1 MRSRG
6 VIARVPAKVNLQ
18 LAVGPL
24 GTDGFHEVTTV
35 FQAISL
41 FDDVTVETAAEN
53 NGISIQV
60 TGQTSTGVPSD
71 SSNLAVKAATLMIKN
86 YDLPSDINIKL
97 KKEIPVAGGM
107 AGGSADAAGEIPV
120 AGGMAGGSADAA
132 GVIVGLDSLFELGL
146 SRDEMEMVG
155 SKIGADVPFSIC
167 GGVAIGTG
175 RGDQITPALFKGS
188 YNWVLALSGQ
198 GLATPSVYAEC
209 DRLREGLSISTP
221 VVSEQL
227 MQALRAGDAKAL
239 GKSLSNDL
247 QPAACSLRPALRLV
261 LDVGLD
267 YGALGG
273 IVSGSGPTV
282 AFLVKDDEHAMD
294 LTVALSS
301 SGVISSV
308 VRASGAVAGARIIE
322 SF

>member
-6 VIARVPAKVNLQ
+6 VVARVPAKVNLQ
-18 LAVGPL
+18 LSVGPL
-24 GTDGFHEVTTV
+24 GSDGYHEVTTV

-41 FDDVTVETAAEN
+41 FDDVTVATALP
-53 NGISIQV
+53 GSGITISI
-60 TGQTSTGVPSD
+60 TGETSKGVPTD
-71 SSNLAVKAATLMIKN
+71 SSNLAIKAAQLMAKT
-86 YDLPSDINIKL
+86 YDLPPDLIIKL
-97 KKEIPVAGGM
+97 KK
-107 AGGSADAAGEIPV
+107 EIPV

-132 GVIVGLDSLFELGL
+132 GVIVGLDSLFELGI
-146 SRDEMEMVG
+146 SRDEMESVG

-175 RGDQITPALFKGS
+175 RGDQITPALAKGS

-198 GLATPSVYAEC
+198 GLSTPSVYQEC
-209 DRLREGLSISTP
+209 DRLREGLSIATP
-221 VVSEQL
+221 QVSEPL

-239 GKSLSNDL
+239 GKALSNEL
-247 QPAACSLRPALRLV
+247 QSAACSLRPALRLV
-261 LDVGLD
+261 LDVGVD

-282 AFLVKDDEHAMD
+282 AFLVTDAEHAMD

-301 SGVISSV
+301 SGVVSSV
-308 VRASGAVAGARIIE
+308 VRATGPAAGARIIE

>member
-6 VIARVPAKVNLQ
+6 VTARVPAKVNLQ
-18 LAVGPL
+18 LSVGPL
-24 GTDGFHEVTTV
+24 GSDGFHEVTTV

-41 FDDVTVETAAEN
+41 FDDVTVATAQKGE
-53 NGISIQV
+53 GIKISI
-60 TGQTSTGVPSD
+60 TGQTSGGVPTD
-71 SSNLAVKAATLMIKN
+71 NSNLAVKAAQLMIKN
-86 YDLPSDINIKL
+86 YDLPEDLVIKL
-97 KKEIPVAGGM
+97 KK
-107 AGGSADAAGEIPV
+107 EIPV

-146 SRDEMEMVG
+146 SRDVMESVG
-155 SKIGADVPFSIC
+155 SKIGSDVPFSIC

-175 RGDQITPALFKGS
+175 RGDQITPALAKGS

-198 GLATPSVYAEC
+198 GLATPSVYQEC
-209 DRLREGLSISTP
+209 DRLREGLSIAPP
-221 VVSEQL
+221 VVSEPL

-239 GKSLSNDL
+239 GRALTNEL
-247 QPAACSLRPALRLV
+247 QTAACSLRPALRLV
-261 LDVGLD
+261 LDVGVD

-273 IVSGSGPTV
+273 IISGSGPTV
-282 AFLVKDDEHAMD
+282 AFLVSDDEHAMD

-301 SGVISSV
+301 SGVVSSV
-308 VRASGAVAGARIIE
+308 VRASGPTNGARIIE

>member
-6 VIARVPAKVNLQ
+6 VTARVPAKVNLQ
-18 LAVGPL
+18 LSVGPL
-24 GTDGFHEVTTV
+24 GGDGFHEVTTV

-41 FDDVTVETAAEN
+41 FDDVTVATAEIN
-53 NGISIQV
+53 DGIKISIS
-60 TGQTSTGVPSD
+60 GQTANGVPAD
-71 SSNLAVKAATLMIKN
+71 NSNLAVKAAQLMIEN
-86 YDLPSDINIKL
+86 YDLPKDLSIKL
-97 KKEIPVAGGM
+97 KK
-107 AGGSADAAGEIPV
+107 EIPV

-146 SRDEMEMVG
+146 SRDEMESVG
-155 SKIGADVPFSIC
+155 SKIGSDVPFSIC

-175 RGDQITPALFKGS
+175 RGDQITPALAKGN

-198 GLATPSVYAEC
+198 GLSTPAVYQEC
-209 DRLREGLSISTP
+209 DRLREGLSIAPP

-227 MQALRAGDAKAL
+227 MQALRAGDPKAL
-239 GKSLSNDL
+239 GKALTNEL

-261 LDVGLD
+261 LDVGVD

-273 IVSGSGPTV
+273 IISGSGPTV
-282 AFLVKDDEHAMD
+282 AFLVSDDDHAMD

-301 SGVISSV
+301 SGVVSSV
-308 VRASGAVAGARIIE
+308 VRANGPTNGARIIE

>member
-1 MRSRG
+1 MRSKG
-6 VIARVPAKVNLQ
+6 VVARVPAKVNLQ
-18 LAVGPL
+18 LSVGPL
-24 GTDGFHEVTTV
+24 GDDGFHEVTTV

-41 FDDVTVETAAEN
+41 FDDVTVATAAEN
-53 NGISIQV
+53 SGLVISV
-60 TGQTSTGVPSD
+60 TGETAKGVPAD
-71 SSNLAVKAATLMIKN
+71 SSNLAIKAAELMIKE
-86 YDLPSDINIKL
+86 YELPSDLNIKL
-97 KKEIPVAGGM
+97 KK
-107 AGGSADAAGEIPV
+107 EIPV

-146 SRDEMEMVG
+146 SRDEMELLG
-155 SKIGADVPFSIC
+155 SKIGSDVPFSIC
-167 GGVAIGTG
+167 GGVAIGSG
-175 RGDQITPALFKGS
+175 RGDQITPALAKGN

-198 GLATPSVYAEC
+198 GLATPSVYQEC
-209 DRLREGLSISTP
+209 DRLREGLSISAP
-221 VVSEQL
+221 VVSEQI

-239 GKSLSNDL
+239 GKALTNEL

-261 LDVGLD
+261 LDVGID

-282 AFLVKDDEHAMD
+282 AFLVSDDDHAMD

-301 SGVISSV
+301 SGVVSSV
-308 VRASGAVAGARIIE
+308 VRASGPTNGARIIE

>member
-6 VIARVPAKVNLQ
+6 VTARVPAKVNLQ
-18 LAVGPL
+18 LSVGPL
-24 GTDGFHEVTTV
+24 GADGFHEVTTV

-41 FDDVTVETAAEN
+41 FDDVTVATAEK
-53 NGISIQV
+53 GDGIKISI
-60 TGQTSTGVPSD
+60 TGQTSGGVPED
-71 SSNLAVKAATLMIKN
+71 NSNLAVKAAQLMIKN
-86 YDLPSDINIKL
+86 YDLPEDLVIKL
-97 KKEIPVAGGM
+97 KK
-107 AGGSADAAGEIPV
+107 EIPV

-146 SRDEMEMVG
+146 SRDVMESVG
-155 SKIGADVPFSIC
+155 SKIGSDVPFSIC

-175 RGDQITPALFKGS
+175 RGDQITPALAKGS

-198 GLATPSVYAEC
+198 GLATPSVYQEC
-209 DRLREGLSISTP
+209 DRLREGLSIAAP
-221 VVSEQL
+221 VVSEPL

-239 GKSLSNDL
+239 GKALTNEL

-261 LDVGLD
+261 LDVGVD

-282 AFLVKDDEHAMD
+282 AFLVSDDDHAMD

-301 SGVISSV
+301 SGVVSSV
-308 VRASGAVAGARIIE
+308 VRASGPTNGARIIE

>member
-6 VIARVPAKVNLQ
+6 VVARVPAKVNLQ
-18 LAVGPL
+18 LSVGPL
-24 GTDGFHEVTTV
+24 GSDGFHEVTTV

-41 FDDVTVETAAEN
+41 FDDVTVATAPE
-53 NGISIQV
+53 GDGIKISIS
-60 TGQTSTGVPSD
+60 GETSSGVPAD
-71 SSNLAVKAATLMIKN
+71 SSNLAVKAAELMIKN
-86 YDLPSDINIKL
+86 YDLPSDLIIKL
-97 KKEIPVAGGM
+97 KK
-107 AGGSADAAGEIPV
+107 EIPV

-146 SRDEMEMVG
+146 SRDEMEIVG
-155 SKIGADVPFSIC
+155 SKIGSDVPFSIC

-175 RGDQITPALFKGS
+175 RGDQITPALSKGS

-198 GLATPSVYAEC
+198 GLSTPSVYQEC
-209 DRLREGLSISTP
+209 DRLREGLSISAP
-221 VVSEQL
+221 LVSEPL

-239 GKSLSNDL
+239 GKALTNEL

-261 LDVGLD
+261 LDVGID

-282 AFLVKDDEHAMD
+282 AFLVSDDEHAMD
-294 LTVALSS
+294 LTVALSA
-301 SGVISSV
+301 SGVVSSV
-308 VRASGAVAGARIIE
+308 VRATGPAHGARIIE

>member
-6 VIARVPAKVNLQ
+6 VVARVPAKVNLQ

-24 GTDGFHEVTTV
+24 GNDGFHEVTTV

-41 FDDVTVETAAEN
+41 FDDVTVATAPEN
-53 NGISIQV
+53 NGISIQI

-71 SSNLAVKAATLMIKN
+71 NSNLAVKAAALMIKK
-86 YDLPSDINIKL
+86 YDLPNDLNIKL
-97 KKEIPVAGGM
+97 KK
-107 AGGSADAAGEIPV
+107 EIPV

-261 LDVGLD
+261 LDVGID

-308 VRASGAVAGARIIE
+308 VRATGAVAGARIIE

>member
-6 VIARVPAKVNLQ
+6 VTARVPAKVNLQ
-18 LAVGPL
+18 LSVGPL
-24 GTDGFHEVTTV
+24 GSDGFHEVTTV

-41 FDDVTVETAAEN
+41 FDDVTVATADKGE
-53 NGISIQV
+53 GIKISI
-60 TGQTSTGVPSD
+60 TGQTSGGVPAD
-71 SSNLAVKAATLMIKN
+71 NSNLAVKAAQLMIKN
-86 YDLPSDINIKL
+86 YDLPEDLVIKL
-97 KKEIPVAGGM
+97 KK
-107 AGGSADAAGEIPV
+107 EIPV

-146 SRDEMEMVG
+146 SRDLMESVG
-155 SKIGADVPFSIC
+155 SKIGSDVPFSIC

-175 RGDQITPALFKGS
+175 RGDQITPALAKGS

-198 GLATPSVYAEC
+198 GLATPSVYQEC
-209 DRLREGLSISTP
+209 DRLREGLSIAAP
-221 VVSEQL
+221 VVSEPL

-239 GKSLSNDL
+239 GKALTNEL

-261 LDVGLD
+261 LDVGVD

-282 AFLVKDDEHAMD
+282 AFLVSDDDHAMD

-301 SGVISSV
+301 SGVVSSV
-308 VRASGAVAGARIIE
+308 VRASGPTNGARIIE

>member
-24 GTDGFHEVTTV
+24 GDDGFHEVTTV

-53 NGISIQV
+53 NGISIQI

-97 KKEIPVAGGM
+97 KK
-107 AGGSADAAGEIPV
+107 EIPV

>member
-6 VIARVPAKVNLQ
+6 VTARVPAKVNLQ
-18 LAVGPL
+18 LSVGPL
-24 GTDGFHEVTTV
+24 GADGFHEVTTV

-41 FDDVTVETAAEN
+41 FDDVTVATADK
-53 NGISIQV
+53 GDGIKISI
-60 TGQTSTGVPSD
+60 TGQTSGGVPAD
-71 SSNLAVKAATLMIKN
+71 NSNLAVKAAQLMIKN
-86 YDLPSDINIKL
+86 YDLPEDLVIKL
-97 KKEIPVAGGM
+97 KK
-107 AGGSADAAGEIPV
+107 EIPV

-146 SRDEMEMVG
+146 SRDVMESVG
-155 SKIGADVPFSIC
+155 SKIGSDVPFSIC

-175 RGDQITPALFKGS
+175 RGDQITPALAKGS

-198 GLATPSVYAEC
+198 GLATPSVYQEC
-209 DRLREGLSISTP
+209 DRLREGLSIAPP
-221 VVSEQL
+221 VVSEPL

-239 GKSLSNDL
+239 GKALTNEL

-261 LDVGLD
+261 LDVGID

-282 AFLVKDDEHAMD
+282 AFLVSDDEHAMD
-294 LTVALSS
+294 LTVALSA
-301 SGVISSV
+301 SGVVSSV
-308 VRASGAVAGARIIE
+308 VRATGPAHGARIIE

>member
-6 VIARVPAKVNLQ
+6 VVARVPAKVNLQ
-18 LAVGPL
+18 LSVGPL
-24 GTDGFHEVTTV
+24 GSDGFHEVTTV

-41 FDDVTVETAAEN
+41 FDDVTVATAPE
-53 NGISIQV
+53 GDGIRISI
-60 TGQTSTGVPSD
+60 TGQTSSGVPAD
-71 SSNLAVKAATLMIKN
+71 SSNLAVKAAELMIKN
-86 YDLPSDINIKL
+86 YDLPADLVIKL
-97 KKEIPVAGGM
+97 KK
-107 AGGSADAAGEIPV
+107 EIPV

-146 SRDEMEMVG
+146 SRDEMEIVG
-155 SKIGADVPFSIC
+155 SKIGSDVPFSIC

-175 RGDQITPALFKGS
+175 RGDQITPALSKGS

-198 GLATPSVYAEC
+198 GLSTPSVYQEC
-209 DRLREGLSISTP
+209 DRLREGLSISAP
-221 VVSEQL
+221 LVSEPL

-239 GKSLSNDL
+239 GKALTNEL

-261 LDVGLD
+261 LDVGID

-282 AFLVKDDEHAMD
+282 AFLVSDDEHAMD
-294 LTVALSS
+294 LTVALSA
-301 SGVISSV
+301 SGVVSSV
-308 VRASGAVAGARIIE
+308 VRAIGPAHGARIIE

>member
-24 GTDGFHEVTTV
+24 GDDGFHEVTTV

-41 FDDVTVETAAEN
+41 FDDVTVETAAVN

-86 YDLPSDINIKL
+86 YDLPIDINIKL
-97 KKEIPVAGGM
+97 KK
-107 AGGSADAAGEIPV
+107 EIPV

>member
-6 VIARVPAKVNLQ
+6 VTARVPAKVNLQ
-18 LAVGPL
+18 LSVGPL
-24 GTDGFHEVTTV
+24 GADGFHEVTTV

-41 FDDVTVETAAEN
+41 FDDVTVATAEK
-53 NGISIQV
+53 GEGIKISI
-60 TGQTSTGVPSD
+60 TGQTSAGVPAD
-71 SSNLAVKAATLMIKN
+71 NSNLAVKAAQLMIKN
-86 YDLPSDINIKL
+86 YDLPEDLVIKL
-97 KKEIPVAGGM
+97 KK
-107 AGGSADAAGEIPV
+107 EIPV

-146 SRDEMEMVG
+146 SRDVMESVG
-155 SKIGADVPFSIC
+155 SKIGSDVPFSIC

-175 RGDQITPALFKGS
+175 RGDQITPALAKGS

-198 GLATPSVYAEC
+198 GLATPSVYQEC
-209 DRLREGLSISTP
+209 DRLREGLSIAPP
-221 VVSEQL
+221 VVSEPL

-239 GKSLSNDL
+239 GKALTNEL

-261 LDVGLD
+261 LDVGVD

-282 AFLVKDDEHAMD
+282 AFLVSDDEHAMD

-301 SGVISSV
+301 SGVVSSV
-308 VRASGAVAGARIIE
+308 VRASGPTNGARIIE